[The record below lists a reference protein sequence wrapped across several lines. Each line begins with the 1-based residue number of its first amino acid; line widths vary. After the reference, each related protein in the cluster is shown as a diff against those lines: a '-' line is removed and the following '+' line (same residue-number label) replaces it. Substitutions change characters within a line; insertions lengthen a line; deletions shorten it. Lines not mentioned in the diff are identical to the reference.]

1 MARSTSTRLRRRR
14 IAVAATAGLLSLGL
28 LTACGSGSSDAGSS
42 GASSS
47 DAGAKP
53 RSSATEE
60 VETKDILAGDALTS
74 HNFAFNMDGRDV
86 EYLAEVSGLRTEAD
100 EQTTQQSQN
109 GQAGR
114 RLIPGAG
121 AGGEAVIVRGQT
133 RSEELTRFAAGETT
147 PETVSLV
154 VLDYQNNPVKRYE
167 MANPRVTKIDQSSVT
182 TGSAEATAETL
193 TISFSQLTVH

>member
-1 MARSTSTRLRRRR
+1 MARSTSARLRRRR
-14 IAVAATAGLLSLGL
+14 IAGAATAGLLSLGL

-42 GASSS
+42 
-47 DAGAKP
+47 DAEAKP
-53 RSSATEE
+53 RSSATEK

-74 HNFAFNMDGRDV
+74 RNFAFNMDGRDV
-86 EYLAEVSGLRTEAD
+86 EYLAEVSDLRTEAD

-109 GQAGR
+109 GQAAR

-133 RSEELTRFAAGETT
+133 KSEELTRFAAGETT

-167 MANPRVTKIDQSSVT
+167 MANPRVTRIDQSPAGADGTST
-182 TGSAEATAETL
+182 EAL

>member
-1 MARSTSTRLRRRR
+1 MARSTSTRLRHRR

-47 DAGAKP
+47 DAEAKP

-60 VETKDILAGDALTS
+60 VKTKDILAGDALTS
-74 HNFAFNMDGRDV
+74 HNFAFNMEGRDV
-86 EYLAEVSGLRTEAD
+86 EYLAEVSSLRMAED

-109 GQAGR
+109 GRAGR
-114 RLIPGAG
+114 SLIPGAG
-121 AGGEAVIVRGQT
+121 AGGEAVIVRGET
-133 RSEELTRFAAGETT
+133 RSEELTRFTAGETT

-154 VLDYQNNPVKRYE
+154 ILDYQNNPVKRYE
-167 MANPRVTKIDQSSVT
+167 MADPSVTRIDQSPAGANGT
-182 TGSAEATAETL
+182 PTETL